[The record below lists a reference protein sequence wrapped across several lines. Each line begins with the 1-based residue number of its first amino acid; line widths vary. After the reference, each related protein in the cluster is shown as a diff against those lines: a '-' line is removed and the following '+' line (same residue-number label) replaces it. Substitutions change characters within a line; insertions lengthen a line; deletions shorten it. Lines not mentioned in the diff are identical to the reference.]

1 MFECKECKAKYET
14 KPDFCECGNDEFV
27 EVADEIREPEIRHKT
42 PDGNKDAR
50 EQERVA
56 HPSSNDKFNEIGS
69 AENFFYG
76 LKTNILKNPGEVV
89 SYVILAI
96 CLILSAF
103 TVFFIELPSSVGNNP
118 ESKPQI
124 KVLPDK
130 SVKDINSIWVEKKFA
145 TSDKNTPGAKAPVT
159 SKTSKTNVKPSIA
172 SVSTAARSAKP
183 AVKTTKPVKTSVK
196 SSTTPSKSSKPSGT
210 ASLPQKT
217 VPVSAPAK
225 TTRSVTTPKKTTAVT
240 GMSAAS
246 LQNYKNSLRRQLFS
260 KIDFTKI
267 DGNGHC
273 EVTFTINSSG
283 KLTGRKFSKQS
294 GNILLDDAVYRA
306 MMSVPTFN
314 PPPVTYRGETMTFS
328 VKFENGRYEV
338 NLR

>member
-27 EVADEIREPEIRHKT
+27 EIADEIREPEIRHKT

-130 SVKDINSIWVEKKFA
+130 SVNDINSIWVEKKFEPENKNK
-145 TSDKNTPGAKAPVT
+145 TDKKMPTASKSPETAVKLSVAP
-159 SKTSKTNVKPSIA
+159 
-172 SVSTAARSAKP
+172 AARSVKP
-183 AVKTTKPVKTSVK
+183 TKKTTKPVKTSVK
-196 SSTTPSKSSKPSGT
+196 SSTTPSKSSKPPGT

-225 TTRSVTTPKKTTAVT
+225 TTQSVTTPKKTTAVT

-294 GNILLDDAVYRA
+294 GNILLDDAVYKA
-306 MMSVPTFN
+306 MKSVPTFN